1 MQNNEKILNI
11 DKEIEFINGIKY
23 LRNKYG
29 EELFYNLYWRPQFYK
44 NGFPIIKRPKNEIEK
59 DFILISEK
67 IKKPSEHTNEEKEKY
82 EKKIDEI
89 IKITNFVFT
98 AGINKKTLKIQRA
111 AIHRY
116 YVISGLNFISV
127 SLSPEIKKKMKIN
140 FELFGSFYN
149 TNVNYCGL
157 FSDIENSSCDFN
169 TFKLIPNMI
178 ILINPPFTKTW
189 IIKSC
194 KIIENIMKK
203 NLNTIIYL
211 IIPVWNNSDRKKLG
225 LKIYKDLG
233 DIPEIDNL
241 KLSKYLVYHKID
253 NLDFYDGV
261 TKKKVKL
268 KDNVH
273 LFKFN
278 SNL

>member
-1 MQNNEKILNI
+1 MIKYEKQLNI

-29 EELFYNLYWRPQFYK
+29 EIFYNFYWKPQFYK
-44 NGFPIIKRPKNEIEK
+44 NGLPIIKRPKNEIEK
-59 DFILISEK
+59 DFMLISEK
-67 IKKPSEHTNEEKEKY
+67 LKNPSLHTDEEKEKY

-89 IKITNFVFT
+89 IKITNFVFDKE
-98 AGINKKTLKIQRA
+98 IDKKTLKIQRA

-116 YVISGLNFISV
+116 YVISGLNFISL

-149 TNVNYCGL
+149 TSVNYCGL
-157 FSDIENSSCDFN
+157 FSDIENNSCDFN
-169 TFKLIPNMI
+169 TFKLKPDMR
-178 ILINPPFTKTW
+178 ILINPPFTITW
-189 IIKSC
+189 IKKSC

-233 DIPEIDNL
+233 DILEIDNL
-241 KLSKYLVYHKID
+241 KLSKYLVYHKIE

-261 TKKKVKL
+261 NRKKVNL
-268 KDNVH
+268 PDNVH

>member
-1 MQNNEKILNI
+1 MKNNEKILNI

-23 LRNKYG
+23 LRNKHS
-29 EELFYNLYWRPQFYK
+29 ELFYNFYWKPQFYK
-44 NGFPIIKRPKNEIEK
+44 NGLPIIKRPKNEIEK
-59 DFILISEK
+59 DFMLISEK
-67 IKKPSEHTNEEKEKY
+67 IKNPSEHTNEEKEEY

-89 IKITNFVFT
+89 IKITNFVFD
-98 AGINKKTLKIQRA
+98 KKIDKETLKIQRA
-111 AIHRY
+111 AIHIY
-116 YVISGLNFISV
+116 YVISGLNFISL

-149 TNVNYCGL
+149 TSVDYCGL
-157 FSDIENSSCDFN
+157 FGDIENNSCDFY
-169 TFKLIPNMI
+169 TFKLRKNMI
-178 ILINPPFTKTW
+178 ILINPPFTNTW
-189 IIKSC
+189 IKKSC

-203 NLNTIIYL
+203 NLNTIIYF

-225 LKIYKDLG
+225 LKIYKDFG
-233 DIPEIDNL
+233 DISEIDNL
-241 KLSKYLVYHKID
+241 KLSKYLVYHKIE

-261 TKKKVKL
+261 TKKIVNL
-268 KDNVH
+268 PDNVH

>member
-1 MQNNEKILNI
+1 MRCNEKILNI
-11 DKEIEFINGIKY
+11 DKEIEFVNGIKY
-23 LRNKYG
+23 LKNKYG
-29 EELFYNLYWRPQFYK
+29 ELFDNLYWKPQFYK

-89 IKITNFVFT
+89 IKITKFVFDT
-98 AGINKKTLKIQRA
+98 DIDKKTLKIQRS
-111 AIHRY
+111 AIYRY
-116 YVISGLNFISV
+116 YVIGALNNISL
-127 SLSPEIKKKMKIN
+127 SLSPEIKKKMKIT

-157 FSDIENSSCDFN
+157 FDDIENNSCDFK
-169 TFKLIPNMI
+169 TFKLKENMR
-178 ILINPPFTKTW
+178 ILINPPFTKIW
-189 IIKSC
+189 IEKSC

-211 IIPVWNNSDRKKLG
+211 IIPVWNNSDREKLG
-225 LKIYKDLG
+225 LEIYKDYG
-233 DIPEIDNL
+233 DITEIDNL
-241 KLSKYLVYHKID
+241 KFSKYLVYHKIE

-261 TKKKVKL
+261 NKKKVNL
-268 KDNVH
+268 PDNVH